1 MVFRPLLTPV
11 WMRIIRFTHN
21 RDFMYVVSLGVVCMC
36 VWVGGWV
43 WAAAGR
49 LWGWC
54 PSFIHMDD
62 ALNVI

>member
-36 VWVGGWV
+36 VWVGGQQLADYGVGVPLLFTWMM
-43 WAAAGR
+43 
-49 LWGWC
+49 
-54 PSFIHMDD
+54 H
-62 ALNVI
+62 